1 MALPTV
7 TAPDSLVEPASF
19 DMTQGSGT
27 CSVHVSKDQRSSVP
41 LKSTRPYP
49 LLDLALH
56 LREPLDEDDGWIP
69 SVAGGFLH
77 TPAAT

>member
-1 MALPTV
+1 M
-7 TAPDSLVEPASF
+7 
-19 DMTQGSGT
+19 
-27 CSVHVSKDQRSSVP
+27 P